1 MQSVISSGR
10 LPDVCKIAKLKP
22 LFKKGSKTDPKNY
35 RPISFLPLIAKVL
48 ERIVHEQ
55 SMEFLDKHNI
65 LYKFQSGFRKTHS
78 TDFFLSYLI
87 DKKSKG
93 FYSGFLTEMILVDL
107 QKAVDTIAHNILLL
121 KKLSLGFALEVID

>member
-1 MQSVISSGR
+1 
-10 LPDVCKIAKLKP
+10 
-22 LFKKGSKTDPKNY
+22 
-35 RPISFLPLIAKVL
+35 
-48 ERIVHEQ
+48 
-55 SMEFLDKHNI
+55 MEFLDKHNI

-93 FYSGFLTEMILVDL
+93 LYSGFLTEMILVDL

-121 KKLSLGFALEVID
+121 KKLS

>member
-1 MQSVISSGR
+1 
-10 LPDVCKIAKLKP
+10 
-22 LFKKGSKTDPKNY
+22 
-35 RPISFLPLIAKVL
+35 
-48 ERIVHEQ
+48 
-55 SMEFLDKHNI
+55 MEFLDKHNI
-65 LYKFQSGFRKTHS
+65 LYKFQSGFQKTHS

-121 KKLSLGFALEVID
+121 KKLSLGFALEVIDWYKSYLSSRKIHVNPIQDGLFQGYSRIWGAFLAPPP